1 MRGVKTTKTDLR
13 QKVFTE
19 IARMAYNNEGPEA
32 LDNLPY
38 KIIPGE
44 MASVRS
50 NIFLERE
57 IVRERLRV
65 AMGLSIRKITEHH
78 KVSEGVDESMIAD
91 KYYEPPLVDIIK
103 FACNSCPVNRVFVT
117 NGCQGCLEH
126 PCIEVCPKKA
136 VSMVS
141 GSSVIDQDKCIQ
153 CGRCVAACPYHA
165 IIHQERPCEK
175 ACGVGAIHSDK
186 YGRAQIDQDKCVACG
201 MCLVSCPFAA
211 IVDKSQIFQTIKAIQ
226 SDTPVYAIV
235 APAIAGQFGKDFTQ
249 KRIRS
254 AFKALGFVD
263 VAEVA
268 VGADLCT
275 IEEAKDFLR
284 EVPDRL
290 RFMGTSCC
298 PAWAMMAKKNF
309 PDYAQNISMT
319 LTPMVLTARLLKE
332 HHPECRIAFIG
343 PCLSKKQEASRRSVK
358 SYVDFC
364 LTFEELLGMF
374 LAKDVDFTK
383 LPEDE
388 PLHDASADGRG
399 FAKSGGV
406 AQAVVN
412 YIKKIDPEREV
423 KVAQADGLADCKK
436 MMMIATKTHKY
447 DGYLLE
453 GMGCPGGCIA
463 GAGVI
468 QPVEKSVKNLQG
480 SMDEADF
487 RQAAETGY
495 ADWIPSLVSLEA
507 AFHDYRD
514 DDDTTGTKK
523 HKNRTDRE
531 KEKKKK
537 KD

>member
-1 MRGVKTTKTDLR
+1 ME
-13 QKVFTE
+13 QINAE
-19 IARMAYNNEGPEA
+19 
-32 LDNLPY
+32 
-38 KIIPGE
+38 
-44 MASVRS
+44 
-50 NIFLERE
+50 
-57 IVRERLRV
+57 
-65 AMGLSIRKITEHH
+65 
-78 KVSEGVDESMIAD
+78 
-91 KYYEPPLVDIIK
+91 
-103 FACNSCPVNRVFVT
+103 VFVT
-117 NGCQGCLEH
+117 VASMGSYRKAADELGYTQAGISYIINAMEEKCGFKLFEREYGGVRLTAEGEELLPVMKRLFHTEKDVDAKINDIRGLETGHIRLISFNTAIVCLLPDVLMEFREQY
-126 PCIEVCPKKA
+126 PNIDIEVLACDNPKKA
-136 VSMVS
+136 VSMS
-141 GSSVIDQDKCIQ
+141 AGHSVIDQDACIK
-153 CGRCVAACPYHA
+153 CGRCIAACPYHA

-175 ACGVGAIHSDK
+175 ACGVGAIHPDK
-186 YGRAQIDQDKCVACG
+186 YGRAEIDQNKCVACG

-254 AFKALGFVD
+254 AFKALGFTD

-284 EVPDRL
+284 EVPDKL

-309 PDYAQNISMT
+309 PDYAENISMT

-332 HHPECRIAFIG
+332 HHPECKIAFIG

-364 LTFEELLGMF
+364 LTFEELGGMF
-374 LAKDVDFTK
+374 IARDVDFTK

-388 PLHDASADGRG
+388 PLHEASADGRG

-412 YIKKIDPEREV
+412 YIKKIDPDREV
-423 KVAQADGLADCKK
+423 KVEQADGLANCKK

-468 QPVEKSVKNLQG
+468 QPAEK
-480 SMDEADF
+480 
-487 RQAAETGY
+487 
-495 ADWIPSLVSLEA
+495 
-507 AFHDYRD
+507 
-514 DDDTTGTKK
+514 
-523 HKNRTDRE
+523 
-531 KEKKKK
+531 
-537 KD
+537 

>member
-1 MRGVKTTKTDLR
+1 MRGVRTTKSDLR

-19 IARMAYNNEGPEA
+19 IARMAYSNEGPEA

-78 KVSEGVDESMIAD
+78 KVSEGVDESMIAE

-126 PCIEVCPKKA
+126 PCVEVCPKKA
-136 VSMVS
+136 VSMS
-141 GSSVIDQDKCIQ
+141 GGHSVIDQDRCIR

-175 ACGVGAIHSDK
+175 ACGVGAIHADK
-186 YGRAQIDQDKCVACG
+186 YGRAEIDQGKCVACG

-226 SDTPVYAIV
+226 SSTPVYAIV

-249 KRIRS
+249 NRIRS
-254 AFKALGFVD
+254 AFKALGFTD

-284 EVPDRL
+284 EVPDKL

-309 PDYAQNISMT
+309 PDYAKNISMT

-332 HHPECRIAFIG
+332 YHPECKVAFIG

-374 LAKDVDFTK
+374 IAKDVDFTK

-388 PLHDASADGRG
+388 PLHEASADGRG

-412 YIKKIDPEREV
+412 YIKKIDPDRQV
-423 KVAQADGLADCKK
+423 KVERADGLAECRK

-468 QPVEKSVKNLQG
+468 QPVEKSVKNLG
-480 SMDEADF
+480 VSMDEADF
-487 RQAAETGY
+487 RQAVDTEF
-495 ADWIPSLVSLEA
+495 ADWIPSLINL
-507 AFHDYRD
+507 
-514 DDDTTGTKK
+514 DDTFREFEKESAAADSNKRRKTSRK
-523 HKNRTDRE
+523 E
-531 KEKKKK
+531 KEKKKS
-537 KD
+537 